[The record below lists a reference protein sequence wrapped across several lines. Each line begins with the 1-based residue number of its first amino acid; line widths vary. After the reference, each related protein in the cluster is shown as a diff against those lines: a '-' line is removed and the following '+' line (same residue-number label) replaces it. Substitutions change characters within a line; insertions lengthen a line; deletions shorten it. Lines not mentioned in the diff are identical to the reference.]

1 MTIFCGWHVKINISD
16 IAAYAVLTIRDDTI
30 LYSKCDQATGRVLTD
45 LWQHL
50 ELASETLQT
59 GAGNGLWI
67 SMLEKLMFF
76 SLAIQITVVLLI

>member
-50 ELASETLQT
+50 ELASETL
-59 GAGNGLWI
+59 
-67 SMLEKLMFF
+67 
-76 SLAIQITVVLLI
+76 